1 MERNFFHRTEVCFPI
16 RQRPLKD
23 RLKAD
28 LEQFLADNSQAWML
42 LPDGSYEK
50 ITPGDQPAVSAQAAF
65 LQNLATAN
73 Q

>member
-1 MERNFFHRTEVCFPI
+1 
-16 RQRPLKD
+16 
-23 RLKAD
+23 
-28 LEQFLADNSQAWML
+28 ML